1 MPVEQKQETEFPEYP
16 IFKGL
21 QRPLEF
27 MGIQGR
33 YIYWAAGTAGG
44 ALISFILIY
53 CLLGFV
59 AGLIVLITTVSAG
72 AALIFIKQKRGL
84 HTKKIEKGIFVY
96 ALSKKL

>member
-1 MPVEQKQETEFPEYP
+1 MPTEQRQESEFPEYP

-21 QRPLEF
+21 QRPLEL

-44 ALISFILIY
+44 AIIGFIIIY
-53 CLLGFV
+53 CLIGFL
-59 AGLIVLITTVSAG
+59 AGLIVLVTVVSVG
-72 AALIFIKQKRGL
+72 ASLIFIKQKRGL